1 MQTLFPVTEQVM
13 IEVIDQKDTLSPLA
27 EAFLAELKTTH
38 YSGEIDISYATRIV
52 TATDNS
58 IYQALPQGILFPK
71 TSQDIQQIFSLANQ
85 SKYQQIKFTPRGG
98 GTGTNGQSLTHSM
111 VIDLSRH
118 MREILEI
125 NVEEKWVRV
134 QTGVIKDQLNDFL
147 RPYGFFFAPD
157 LSTSNRA
164 TVGGMINTDAS
175 GQGSLVYGKTSDH
188 VLGLKTMLVD
198 GTELDTAPVD
208 VTTAKTYAEEQSTRG
223 KIYQQLLDTGINLRD
238 QIKAKFPR
246 LNRFLTGY
254 DLENILNDEL
264 TTLDASRIITGSE
277 GSLGV
282 VCEAKLNIT
291 PIAEFKT
298 LINIKYDSFDSALR
312 NSPFLVD
319 AKATSVETVDSR
331 VLNLARED
339 IIWHSVSSLI
349 EDVPGKDMQ
358 GLNMVEFNAT
368 NQADIDGKVN
378 GLLTKL
384 DSLMA
389 NNQAGII
396 GYQVTHSKA
405 DILKIYAMR
414 KKAVGLLGNVKGKE
428 KPLAFAE
435 DTAVPPEALADFIA
449 EFRQLLDSH
458 NLNYGMF
465 GHVDAG
471 VLHVRPALDMCDPTQ
486 EKLLRHIS
494 DEVVKLTAKYGGLMW
509 GEHGKGYRS
518 EYGPEF
524 FGDTLFTELRKIKT
538 AFDPLNRLNPG
549 KICTPL
555 ESKEQLVS
563 VDDTKRAHF
572 DKQIPVTI
580 KGSFDNAMGCNG
592 NGLCYNYDSHSPM
605 CPSYKVTKDRRY
617 SPKGRASLMRE
628 WMRLQS
634 EKGIDLLESEKAI
647 AKGDTKSWWEKRIF
661 AKQKAKGAYDFSH
674 EVKESMDECLACKAC
689 TTACPIKVDVPTF
702 RARFL
707 NLYHARYKR
716 PFKDY
721 LVANIES
728 QAPLL
733 SKIHFLVNPILK
745 LGFVERFLK
754 NQIGYVDSPLLS
766 DNAIIKRVS
775 TQFAFNLNQ
784 LKTLDESQK
793 QQTVLIVQDPFTS
806 FYEAELVED
815 FCQLLVKLGKT
826 PVLLPF
832 KPNGKP
838 QHVKGFLNEFAK
850 TAKNSAA
857 FLNQIAQLDIP
868 MVGLDASLV
877 MCYRDEYNQALGQQ
891 RGDFHVLL
899 AHEWFETQRFE
910 HKEANSDSSFVLL
923 NHCTETTAMPN
934 ANKVWQNL
942 FATFGLTLNAKATG
956 CCGMAGTYGH
966 ETQNLEK
973 SRALYE
979 MSWQQTVDNTP
990 IEQLVATGFSCRSQV
1005 KRFNNGNKPKHPIQL
1020 LNSLL

>member
-1 MQTLFPVTEQVM
+1 M
-13 IEVIDQKDTLSPLA
+13 IEVIDHKDTLSPEA
-27 EAFLAELKTTH
+27 KAFLTELRNTA
-38 YSGEIDISYATRIV
+38 YSGEIDVSYATRIV

-71 TSQDIQQIFSLANQ
+71 TNNDIQLIFKLANQ
-85 SKYQQIKFTPRGG
+85 PKFKQIKFTPRGG

-198 GTELDTAPVD
+198 GTELDTLPVSID
-208 VTTAKTYAEEQSTRG
+208 TAKNFAAQESTIG
-223 KIYQQLLDTGINLRD
+223 AIYKQLLATGVDLRGE
-238 QIKAKFPR
+238 IKAKFPR

-254 DLENILNDEL
+254 DLENILDDEL

-312 NSPFLVD
+312 NSPFLV
-319 AKATSVETVDSR
+319 AANATSVETVDSR

-368 NQADIDGKVN
+368 AQEDIDEKVN
-378 GLLTKL
+378 GLLAKL
-384 DSLMA
+384 DALMA
-389 NNQAGII
+389 NNEAGII

-414 KKAVGLLGNVKGKE
+414 KKAVGLLGNVKGRE

-471 VLHVRPALDMCDPTQ
+471 VLHVRPALDMCDPAQ
-486 EKLLRHIS
+486 EKLLRQIS

-524 FGDTLFTELRKIKT
+524 FGETLFTELRKIKSV
-538 AFDPLNRLNPG
+538 FDPMNRLNPG

-555 ESKEQLVS
+555 DSNEQLVS
-563 VDDTKRAHF
+563 VDDTKRAYF
-572 DKQIPVTI
+572 DKQIPIEV
-580 KGSFDNAMGCNG
+580 KDSFDNAMGCNG
-592 NGLCYNYDSHSPM
+592 NGLCYNYDSHSAM

-628 WMRLQS
+628 WLRLQS
-634 EKGIDLLESEKAI
+634 DKDVDLLESEKAI
-647 AKGDTKSWWEKRIF
+647 AKGDSKSWWEKRLF
-661 AKQKAKGAYDFSH
+661 AKQKEKGAYDFSH

-716 PFKDY
+716 PVKDY

-733 SKIHFLVNPILK
+733 SKIHFIVNPILK
-745 LGFVERFLK
+745 LGFVEQILK
-754 NQIGYVDSPLLS
+754 NKIGYVDSPQLS
-766 DNAIIKRVS
+766 DNAIINRV
-775 TQFAFNLNQ
+775 TKQYPFNLNH
-784 LKTLDESQK
+784 LKALNESEK
-793 QQTVLIVQDPFTS
+793 QNTVLIVQDPFTS

-815 FCQLLVKLGKT
+815 FCQLLVKIGKN

-838 QHVKGFLNEFAK
+838 QHVKGFLTEFAK

-857 FLNQIAQLDIP
+857 FLNQVSELDIP

-877 MCYRDEYNQALGQQ
+877 MCYRDEYQQVLGES

-899 AHEWFETQRFE
+899 AHEWFEHNQINTSQLTA
-910 HKEANSDSSFVLL
+910 KAPFVLL

-934 ANKVWQNL
+934 ANKVWQNV
-942 FATFGLTLNAKATG
+942 FESFGLTLKAKATG

-979 MSWQQTVDNTP
+979 MSWQEIVDNTP
-990 IEQLVATGFSCRSQV
+990 IEHLVATGFSCRSQV
-1005 KRFNNGNKPKHPIQL
+1005 KRFNNGQKPKHPIQL
-1020 LNSLL
+1020 LNALL